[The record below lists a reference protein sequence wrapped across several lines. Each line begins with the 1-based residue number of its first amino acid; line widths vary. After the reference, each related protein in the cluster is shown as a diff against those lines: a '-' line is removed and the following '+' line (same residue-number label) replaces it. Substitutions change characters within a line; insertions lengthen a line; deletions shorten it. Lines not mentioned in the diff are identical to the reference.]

1 MRTLPSGTAEA
12 WQTATWVGRLPALE
26 GPSDIRA
33 LYERYCRSVFARA
46 RAILGDDAAAK
57 DAMQEV
63 FLRALNHRRDVL
75 REPSPMAWLFRVT
88 TNLCLN
94 TLRDERRRVELLAQN
109 AANDVHPSDA
119 EARAIVGG
127 VLRMV
132 PADMQEIAIYYH
144 LDEMTHDEIAQLVG
158 VSRRT
163 IGNRLLAFQSVI
175 DGLVEKDQA
184 S

>member
-1 MRTLPSGTAEA
+1 MHDAG
-12 WQTATWVGRLPALE
+12 
-26 GPSDIRA
+26 DIRT

-63 FLRALNHRRDVL
+63 FLRAMGHSRVVL

-94 TLRDERRRVELLAQN
+94 LLRDEKRRNEILSQN
-109 AANDVHPSDA
+109 AANDVDPGDA
-119 EARAIVGG
+119 EVRVVVGG
-127 VLRMV
+127 ILRLV
-132 PADMQEIAIYYH
+132 PVEMQEIAVYYH
-144 LDEMTHDEIAQLVG
+144 LDEMSHEEIAKLVG
-158 VSRRT
+158 LSRRT
-163 IGNRLLAFQSVI
+163 IGNRLVAFQSVI
-175 DGLVEKDQA
+175 DTLVEKEQA